1 MAKKKKK
8 KKDSSVGK
16 LRDPYKIYL
25 KIQEDPSYLF
35 RG

>member
-1 MAKKKKK
+1 
-8 KKDSSVGK
+8 VGK

-35 RG
+35 RDD